1 MNRLTDNDHPTPS
14 QSCVCGYCSHR
25 ETSLQSTALSSGA
38 VWSYPANYNL
48 IKRWYLLPLETSM
61 PMSCESQVFV
71 YSAKIF
77 VWGLTCCVID
87 IGRGSVET
95 FLERYK
101 FLPLRLWQRFVM
113 PLCRIC
119 FQLISC
125 QAIWSNYTL
134 TECFKSFPNLRPS
147 HRLSSQTVGWTIQLK
162 VHVSHKQIIS
172 QTQA

>member
-1 MNRLTDNDHPTPS
+1 MNRPADNDHSTPS
-14 QSCVCGYCSHR
+14 QSCVCGYCSHK
-25 ETSLQSTALSSGA
+25 EASLQPTALSSEAGG
-38 VWSYPANYNL
+38 SYPANYNP
-48 IKRWYLLPLETSM
+48 IKRWCLLPLETGM

-77 VWGLTCCVID
+77 VCVID
-87 IGRGSVET
+87 IDRGSVET

-125 QAIWSNYTL
+125 QAFWSNYTL
-134 TECFKSFPNLRPS
+134 TECFKGFPNLRPS
-147 HRLSSQTVGWTIQLK
+147 HRLSSQTTGWTIQLK
-162 VHVSHKQIIS
+162 VHVYHKQIIS